1 MKQRISLGQA
11 AKEGIMVERKGQ
23 FRKVMKNRRFFARL
37 LCLFILSLPLFLG
50 PFVDLAL
57 NPLSSSL
64 PCAVADA
71 ADQGQP
77 EASRFEM
84 EEVVVTATMIE
95 EPIRE
100 IPKNVTV
107 ITREDIEQA
116 SSNNVVDLLA
126 REANINLLSF
136 FGTDKS
142 ASVDIRGFGQ
152 TGVSN
157 VVVMVDGFRL
167 NPPDLAGP
175 DFSSVPLD
183 QIERIEIVR
192 GGGSVLYGDGAV
204 GGVINIITK
213 KGPRKTGARL
223 LTSYGSY
230 DAFDGAASLGGQ
242 LHGLSGSLDGSY
254 YDSEGYRDN
263 GGLRKK
269 DGSAKLSYDVN
280 DRLGLAWG
288 ASYHKDKQ
296 GFPGGVPLEDVD
308 SRGKRTESSSPNDFG
323 ETTDK
328 RVSGIV
334 EAKAGPLGVL
344 RFSTGYRQRDNDF
357 IIGFTPLLS
366 KGEQTDTIDEDTWTL
381 SLGLT
386 KPYELL
392 GRKHKLLLG
401 ADYYRTDYVTE
412 RIGQRTKKD
421 SDIGDLGLFV
431 MNEWKLLTPL
441 TFSLGYRHNTYDST
455 IRTSRLVRSGE
466 DVKWERSDKSDEDWK
481 NQAFETGIVYNM
493 GTMATLFASYASS
506 FRVPNVDELALSEDD
521 LKPQE
526 GKHIDVGL
534 RGFIGDL
541 FEFSLT
547 LFQIDIKDE
556 IFFDSINQ
564 VNRNFD
570 DDTRRRGIETEVK
583 CYPIDILYLW
593 ANYTYMQAKFEERDT
608 DVPLVPRH
616 KASLGVEWTI
626 LEPLRL
632 AVTGTWVG
640 SRFDGND
647 ESNEE
652 FKKVDG
658 YKVFDAKLTYTHG
671 PLRVFGGVNNIFDEL
686 YSTVAFSEIYYPMPT
701 RNYYVGVE
709 WRFGG

>member
-1 MKQRISLGQA
+1 MKKSSLLQRSLW
-11 AKEGIMVERKGQ
+11 
-23 FRKVMKNRRFFARL
+23 L
-37 LCLFILSLPLFLG
+37 LILSLPVFPG
-50 PFVDLAL
+50 PYVDLTL
-57 NPLSSSL
+57 KPLPLLL
-64 PCAVADA
+64 PYAVAQA
-71 ADQGQP
+71 ADERQP
-77 EASRFEM
+77 GADRFEM
-84 EEVVVTATMIE
+84 QEVVVTATMIE
-95 EPIRE
+95 EPVRE

-107 ITREDIEQA
+107 ITSEDIAQA

-136 FGTDKS
+136 FGTDKRS
-142 ASVDIRGFGQ
+142 SVDIRGFGQ

-175 DFSSVPLD
+175 DFAAVPLD

-213 KGPRKTGARL
+213 KGPKKSEASIL
-223 LTSYGSY
+223 ASYGSY
-230 DAFDGAASLGGQ
+230 DTFEGATSLGGQ
-242 LHGLSGSLDGSY
+242 FHGLSANLDGSY

-269 DGSAKLSYDVN
+269 DASAKFSYDVN
-280 DRLGLAWG
+280 DRIGLTWG

-308 SRGKRTESSSPNDFG
+308 SKGKRTETSSPNDFG
-323 ETTDK
+323 ETTDN
-328 RVSGIV
+328 RVLTTV
-334 EAKAGPLGVL
+334 NADAGLLGVL
-344 RFSTGYRQRDNDF
+344 TFTTGYRWRDNDF
-357 IIGFTPLLS
+357 IIGYTPLLS
-366 KGEQTDTIDEDTWTL
+366 KSEQTDTIDEDTWTVNL
-381 SLGLT
+381 KLT
-386 KPYELL
+386 KPYEFL

-401 ADYYRTDYVTE
+401 TDYYRTDYVTE
-412 RIGQRTKKD
+412 RIGQRTRKD
-421 SDIGDLGLFV
+421 SDIGDLGVFV
-431 MNEWKLLTPL
+431 MNEWKLLKPL
-441 TFSLGYRHNTYDST
+441 TLSLGYRYNSYDST
-455 IRTSRLVRSGE
+455 IKTSNLVQSGQGAN
-466 DVKWERSDKSDEDWK
+466 WEKAGKSNENWK
-481 NQAFETGIVYNM
+481 NHAFETGIVYEI
-493 GTMATLFASYASS
+493 GSAATFFASYASS
-506 FRVPNVDELALSEDD
+506 FRTPNVDELALSEGD

-526 GKHIDVGL
+526 GRHIDMGL
-534 RGFIGDL
+534 RGFIGDRL
-541 FEFSLT
+541 EFSLS

-583 CYPIDILYLW
+583 CYPFESLYLW
-593 ANYTYMQAKFEERDT
+593 GNYTYMQAKFQKQDT
-608 DVPLVPRH
+608 YVPLVPKY
-616 KASLGVEWTI
+616 KATFGLEWTI
-626 LEPLRL
+626 LKPLRL

-647 ESNEE
+647 ETNEE
-652 FKKVDG
+652 FKKLDA
-658 YKVFDAKLTYTHG
+658 YKVFDAKLTYTKG

-701 RNYYVGVE
+701 RNYYLGVE

>member
-1 MKQRISLGQA
+1 MVKRMGQSKNSMNNRNLLSRFLWLLILGSP
-11 AKEGIMVERKGQ
+11 
-23 FRKVMKNRRFFARL
+23 L
-37 LCLFILSLPLFLG
+37 LLG
-50 PFVDLAL
+50 PCEDVELKV
-57 NPLSSSL
+57 LSSFI
-64 PCAVADA
+64 PCAMADA
-71 ADQGQP
+71 SDQRQTEGG
-77 EASRFEM
+77 RFEM

-107 ITREDIEQA
+107 ITSEDIAQA

-136 FGTDKS
+136 FGTDKRS
-142 ASVDIRGFGQ
+142 SVDIRGFGQ

-167 NPPDLAGP
+167 NSPDLAGP

-213 KGPRKTGARL
+213 KGPKKSEARI

-230 DAFDGAASLGGQ
+230 DAFEGATSLGGQ
-242 LHGLSGSLDGSY
+242 FQGLRANLDASY
-254 YDSEGYRDN
+254 YDSDGYRDN
-263 GGLRKK
+263 GGLRKR

-280 DRLGLAWG
+280 DRLSLSWG
-288 ASYHKDKQ
+288 ASYHEDKQ

-308 SRGKRTESSSPNDFG
+308 SKGKRKESSSPNDFG

-328 RVSGIV
+328 RVSAAM
-334 EAKAGPLGVL
+334 EAQAGPLGVL
-344 RFSTGYRQRDNDF
+344 RFNSGYRWRDNDF
-357 IIGFTPLLS
+357 IIGYTPLLS
-366 KGEQTDTIDEDTWTL
+366 KGEQTDTIDEDTWSFNL
-381 SLGLT
+381 VLT
-386 KPYELL
+386 KPYEFL

-401 ADYYRTDYVTE
+401 TDYYQTDYVTE

-421 SDIGDLGLFV
+421 SDINDLGPYV
-431 MNEWKLLTPL
+431 MNEWRLLKPL
-441 TFSLGYRHNTYDST
+441 TFTLGYRYSIYDGT
-455 IRTSRLVRSGE
+455 IRTSRLVRSGG
-466 DVKWERSDKSDEDWK
+466 DVKWERSGKSDEKWK
-481 NQAFETGIVYNM
+481 NQAFETGIVYELASA
-493 GTMATLFASYASS
+493 ATLFASYASS
-506 FRVPNVDELALSEDD
+506 FRTPNVDELALSEGD

-534 RGFIGDL
+534 RGFVGDL
-541 FEFSLT
+541 LEFSLT

-593 ANYTYMQAKFEERDT
+593 ANYTYMQAKFQEQDT

-616 KASLGVEWTI
+616 KASFGMEWTI
-626 LEPLRL
+626 VQPLRL
-632 AVTGTWVG
+632 ALTGTWVG

-647 ESNEE
+647 ETNEE
-652 FKKVDG
+652 FKKLDG
-658 YKVFDAKLTYTHG
+658 YKVFDAKLTYTRG

-686 YSTVAFSEIYYPMPT
+686 YSTLAFSEIYYPMPT
-701 RNYYVGVE
+701 RNYYVGSFVWAWE
-709 WRFGG
+709 SCSVCCCSSQYF

>member
-1 MKQRISLGQA
+1 MKSETGNGMNKRYLLLPSLWS
-11 AKEGIMVERKGQ
+11 
-23 FRKVMKNRRFFARL
+23 
-37 LCLFILSLPLFLG
+37 FILSLPFFLG
-50 PFVDLAL
+50 PCVDLPL
-57 NPLSSSL
+57 KLLSSFP
-64 PCAVADA
+64 PCTVAEA
-71 ADQGQP
+71 ADPGQP
-77 EASRFEM
+77 GAGRFEM

-107 ITREDIEQA
+107 ITSEDIKQA

-126 REANINLLSF
+126 REANLNLLSF
-136 FGTDKS
+136 FGTDKR

-213 KGPRKTGARL
+213 KGQKKSEARL

-230 DAFDGAASLGGQ
+230 DTFESAASVGGQ
-242 LHGLSGSLDGSY
+242 IYGVNGSLDGSY
-254 YDSEGYRDN
+254 YDSDGYRDN
-263 GGLRKK
+263 GGLRKS
-269 DGSAKLSYDVN
+269 DGSAKFSYDVN
-280 DRLGLAWG
+280 DRIGLSLA

-308 SRGKRTESSSPNDFG
+308 SMGKRTESSSPNDFG
-323 ETTDK
+323 ETTDN
-328 RVSGIV
+328 RVSGSM
-334 EAKAGPLGVL
+334 EAQAGPLGVL
-344 RFSTGYRQRDNDF
+344 KFSTGYRWRDNDF
-357 IIGFTPLLS
+357 IIGYTPLLS
-366 KGEQTDTIDEDTWTL
+366 KGEQTDTIDEDTCNFN
-381 SLGLT
+381 LGLT
-386 KPYELL
+386 KPYEIL
-392 GRKHKLLLG
+392 GLKHKLLLG
-401 ADYYRTDYVTE
+401 TEYYRTDYVTE
-412 RIGQRTKKD
+412 RIGQRIKKD

-431 MNEWKLLTPL
+431 MNEWRLLKPL
-441 TFSLGYRHNTYDST
+441 TLTFGYRYNIYDST
-455 IRTSRLVRSGE
+455 IRTSRLVRSGQ
-466 DVKWERSDKSDEDWK
+466 DVKWEKSGKSDENWN
-481 NQAFETGIVYNM
+481 NQAFETGIVYEA
-493 GTMATLFASYASS
+493 GSVATLFASYASS
-506 FRVPNVDELALSEDD
+506 FRTPNVDELALSEGN

-534 RGFIGDL
+534 RGFVGDHL
-541 FEFSLT
+541 EFSLT
-547 LFQIDIKDE
+547 LFQIDISNE

-570 DDTRRRGIETEVK
+570 DDTRRRGVETEVK
-583 CYPIDILYLW
+583 YSPIDVLYLW
-593 ANYTYMQAKFEERDT
+593 ANYTYMQAKFEKQDT
-608 DVPLVPRH
+608 YVPLVP
-616 KASLGVEWTI
+616 KYQATFGLEWTI
-626 LEPLRL
+626 LAPLRL

-647 ESNEE
+647 ETNEE
-652 FKKVDG
+652 FKKLDA
-658 YKVFDAKLTYTHG
+658 YKVFDAKLTYTRG
-671 PLRVFGGVNNIFDEL
+671 PLRVFGGINNIFDDL

-709 WRFGG
+709 WKFGG